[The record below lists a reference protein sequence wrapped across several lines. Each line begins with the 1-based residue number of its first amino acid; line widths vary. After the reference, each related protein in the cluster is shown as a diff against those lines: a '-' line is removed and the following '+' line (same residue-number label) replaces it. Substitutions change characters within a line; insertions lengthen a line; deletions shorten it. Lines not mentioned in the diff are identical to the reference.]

1 MLCCFFFLPSR
12 ARKEKVK
19 REEVDR
25 RVKEDQ
31 EKYSHKF
38 TEEAKSLCQQL
49 LKKNPKIRLGC
60 SSGRNGAKEIKQHE
74 LFKCLQWK
82 RLEAGVW
89 EPPFVPDP
97 HAVYAKDVLDI
108 EQFSTVKGVN
118 LDATDDTFYSKF
130 NTGSVSIPW
139 QNEVNRK
146 LTIVLDFVCSGRRG
160 VVD

>member
-1 MLCCFFFLPSR
+1 M
-12 ARKEKVK
+12 
-19 REEVDR
+19 DR

-38 TEEAKSLCQQL
+38 SEEAKSLCQQL
-49 LKKNPKIRLGC
+49 LKKSVKNRLGC
-60 SSGRNGAKEIKQHE
+60 LNGRYGAKEVKQHDF
-74 LFKCLQWK
+74 FKCFQWK

-89 EPPFVPDP
+89 DPPFVPDP

-118 LDATDDTFYSKF
+118 LDATDSTFYSKF

-139 QNEVNRK
+139 QNEVRSTK
-146 LTIVLDFVCSGRRG
+146 TILPVY
-160 VVD
+160 